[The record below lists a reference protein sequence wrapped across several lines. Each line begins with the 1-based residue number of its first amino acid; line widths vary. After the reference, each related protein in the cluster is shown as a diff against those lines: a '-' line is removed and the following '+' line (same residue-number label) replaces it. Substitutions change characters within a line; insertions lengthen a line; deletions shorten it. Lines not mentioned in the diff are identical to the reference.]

1 MDISSGHLIFMQCVW
16 GEKNGAKLKFVTS
29 HETVTDMER
38 TWRAGQQAGR
48 GIKMSIC
55 PRLALWH
62 NTSSIRMIVG
72 ESVNARRDTARLG
85 EILKKGP
92 QGKTLVSL
100 GPFFVQVY
108 DHDLLHPIKV
118 REKEKKKEKKKFQKV
133 FISGHRKSSLP
144 EDHYLIS

>member
-1 MDISSGHLIFMQCVW
+1 MCE
-16 GEKNGAKLKFVTS
+16 EKNGAKLKFVTS

-38 TWRAGQQAGR
+38 TWSAGQRAGR
-48 GIKMSIC
+48 GIEMSIC

-85 EILKKGP
+85 DIHILKKGP

-108 DHDLLHPIKV
+108 DHDLLQPIKV
-118 REKEKKKEKKKFQKV
+118 REKEKKKEKKKV
-133 FISGHRKSSLP
+133 SRHLIFISGHRKSSLP